1 MALPD
6 PFGLAAGFALVLV
19 ALILGFL
26 ILTTYNDVV
35 ALRNRID
42 TAWSNIDV
50 ALKQRHDQLPA
61 LVDAVRG
68 ALAFE
73 RGTLENV
80 ARLRAAYQPQAP
92 IPDQAATSEATSAA
106 VRSLFAVVENY
117 PELRSTSNVLELQAG
132 IERLEDTI
140 AARRELY
147 NDQVFR
153 YNTRI
158 GQVPGVIVASLFGW
172 TIRPF
177 FRTEP
182 GEAGIV
188 PTSLG

>member
-1 MALPD
+1 MPLPD
-6 PFGLAAGFALVLV
+6 PLGLAVGFALIIAVV
-19 ALILGFL
+19 VIGFVV
-26 ILTTYNDVV
+26 LTTYNDVV

-42 TAWSNIDV
+42 TAWSNVDV

-68 ALAFE
+68 VLAFE
-73 RGTLENV
+73 RETLENV
-80 ARLRAAYQPQAP
+80 ARRRSEYRPQAP
-92 IPDQAATSEATSAA
+92 IPEQAATSEATSAA
-106 VRSLFAVVENY
+106 VRSLFAVVESY
-117 PELRSTSNVLELQAG
+117 PELRSTSNVIELQAG

-140 AARRELY
+140 ATRRELH
-147 NDQVFR
+147 NDQVYR

-158 GQVPGVIVASLFGW
+158 GQFPGVIVASLFGW
-172 TIRPF
+172 MIRPF

-182 GEAGIV
+182 GEGGPP

>member
-6 PFGLAAGFALVLV
+6 PLGLAAGFALILV
-19 ALILGFL
+19 ALIVGFL

-68 ALAFE
+68 VLAFE
-73 RGTLENV
+73 RETLDLVGRRRSEYRP
-80 ARLRAAYQPQAP
+80 AAP
-92 IPDQAATSEATSAA
+92 IPEQAATSEATSAA

-117 PELRSTSNVLELQAG
+117 PQLRSTANVLELQAG

-147 NDQVFR
+147 NDQVYR

-172 TIRPF
+172 KIRPF

-182 GEAGIV
+182 GEGGTV

>member
-1 MALPD
+1 MPVPD
-6 PFGLAAGFALVLV
+6 PFGLAAAFALVLV
-19 ALILGFL
+19 ALILGFVVV
-26 ILTTYNDVV
+26 TTYNDVV
-35 ALRNRID
+35 ALWNRID
-42 TAWSNIDV
+42 KAWSNIDV

-68 ALAFE
+68 VLGFE
-73 RGTLENV
+73 RETLENV
-80 ARLRAAYQPQAP
+80 ARLRAAYQPSAP
-92 IPDQAATSEATSAA
+92 IPEQAATSEATTEA

-117 PELRSTSNVLELQAG
+117 PQLRSTTNVLELQAG

-140 AARRELY
+140 ATRRELY

-158 GQVPGVIVASLFGW
+158 GQVPGVIVASLFRW
-172 TIRPF
+172 KIRPF

-182 GEAGIV
+182 GEGGTV
-188 PTSLG
+188 PTALG

>member
-1 MALPD
+1 MPLPD
-6 PFGLAAGFALVLV
+6 SLGLAAGFALILV
-19 ALILGFL
+19 ALILGFV

-42 TAWSNIDV
+42 TAWSNVEV

-73 RGTLENV
+73 RGTLETV

-92 IPDQAATSEATSAA
+92 IPDQAATSEATTAA
-106 VRSLFAVVENY
+106 VRSLFAVVESY

-132 IERLEDTI
+132 IERIEDTI
-140 AARRELY
+140 ATRRELY
-147 NDQVFR
+147 NDQVYR

-158 GQVPGVIVASLFGW
+158 GQFPGVIVASLFGW
-172 TIRPF
+172 RMRPF

-182 GEAGIV
+182 GERGTV

>member
-6 PFGLAAGFALVLV
+6 PFGLAAGFALILV
-19 ALILGFL
+19 ALVVGFVV
-26 ILTTYNDVV
+26 LTTYNDVV

-42 TAWSNIDV
+42 TSWSNIDV

-68 ALAFE
+68 VLAFE
-73 RGTLENV
+73 RTTLEAV
-80 ARLRAAYQPQAP
+80 ARLRAAYQPTAP
-92 IPDQAATSEATSAA
+92 IPEQAATSEATSAA
-106 VRSLFAVVENY
+106 VRSLFAVVESY

-132 IERLEDTI
+132 IERLEGTI

-172 TIRPF
+172 RIRPF

-182 GEAGIV
+182 GEGGTV

>member
-1 MALPD
+1 MPTAVAL
-6 PFGLAAGFALVLV
+6 FALALVLV
-19 ALILGFL
+19 IIGFI

-68 ALAFE
+68 VLAFE
-73 RGTLENV
+73 RETLDQV
-80 ARLRAAYQPQAP
+80 ARRRSEYRAEAP
-92 IPDQAATSEATSAA
+92 IPDQAATSEATSSA

-117 PELRSTSNVLELQAG
+117 PELKSTANVLELQAG
-132 IERLEDTI
+132 IERIEDTI
-140 AARRELY
+140 ATRRELY

-158 GQVPGVIVASLFGW
+158 GQFPGVIVASLFGW

-182 GEAGIV
+182 GERGPV